1 MPSAA
6 LPVRGVAAASLSET
20 PEARTQQTAPSSA
33 LTTGETAL
41 GDPEAGLGWAESR
54 EVFRW
59 ARGLGGC
66 APSSAYCGAQW
77 RKWAGGGRWGEAED
91 SRTLTAGL
99 LCRGTPRGRG
109 GERSPRES
117 AIRRGP
123 EEAKSEVIPGRT
135 GGAMGVT
142 VAGSGESRRI
152 MGGPEVVCH
161 GEGGSGLE
169 HSL

>member
-1 MPSAA
+1 MEIP
-6 LPVRGVAAASLSET
+6 R
-20 PEARTQQTAPSSA
+20 
-33 LTTGETAL
+33 
-41 GDPEAGLGWAESR
+41 LGWA
-54 EVFRW
+54 
-59 ARGLGGC
+59 GLRVEKFSGGH
-66 APSSAYCGAQW
+66 AGWEGELLALHACGAQW

-152 MGGPEVVCH
+152 MGRPEVVWL

-169 HSL
+169 HRL